1 MLTRR
6 QELNTQLQQ
15 LIDAVLLALSLLA
28 AHTLRYYGTSWFD
41 LSKSIDPF
49 QGYQWLLIVIMPF
62 GPVLLDLQGFYQS
75 PLTKTKWKSFT
86 QIVQAMVYLLVLV
99 SACVIFLRLPM
110 QN

>member
-49 QGYQWLLIVIMPF
+49 QDYQWLLIVVMPF
-62 GPVLLDLQGFYQS
+62 GPILLDMQGFYQS
-75 PLTKTKWKSFT
+75 FLTKTNWKSFMRSC
-86 QIVQAMVYLLVLV
+86 A
-99 SACVIFLRLPM
+99 R
-110 QN
+110 

>member
-49 QGYQWLLIVIMPF
+49 QDSQWLLIVVIPF
-62 GPVLLDLQGFYQS
+62 GPILLD
-75 PLTKTKWKSFT
+75 
-86 QIVQAMVYLLVLV
+86 VQALVAGLGI
-99 SACVIFLRLPM
+99 SKFCFAPFPPSFWAWA
-110 QN
+110 QNSS